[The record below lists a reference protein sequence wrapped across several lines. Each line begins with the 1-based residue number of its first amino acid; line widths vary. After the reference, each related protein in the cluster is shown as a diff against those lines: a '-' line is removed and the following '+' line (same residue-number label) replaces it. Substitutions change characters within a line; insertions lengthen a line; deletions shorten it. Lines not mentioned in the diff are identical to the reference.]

1 MSLLSDM
8 RAYLQR
14 LQVGTSSTL
23 AERLSLDREPLRRL
37 LHAAL
42 AEDSAGERRLGR
54 RLRKLLLTDS
64 DALIAEFVQQLA
76 DLPGAVLSA
85 NLSQITAIALFET
98 LDRHCSLTRTHAPD
112 TGALTAPQRTLISH
126 ASATAW
132 AKYEER
138 LAHEVPSPRL
148 YALEL
153 GLVQVVEER
162 PRLTPL
168 GATFLRLTGE
178 DATSWPIAI
187 ELLSA
192 IDRDDPWRAHPSLAA
207 HLLQVHTLAIHESD
221 TYDENFDGAR
231 WPWGNP
237 ALSRWTDMGLLQ
249 HEETFPGSGEPNP
262 GESFTLTELGA
273 QLLQDLLREP
283 DAPIKS
289 FARALLE
296 DASDVMLDVV
306 PSRHGGAA
314 ASVVRHTRMLAH
326 EMRNVLVPVRFAY
339 DQLWA
344 RLPRD
349 DVRVALHRQH
359 KKITEG
365 LERALRFVTDA
376 ARAVS
381 SFPEEA
387 TPFLAESALEEAC
400 DAVTASTGTNISRT
414 IDSTAD
420 GLRLRGPRPRLLMA
434 LINILRNAIQ
444 AGGPAVAI
452 ATSLRRA
459 DGYVAVLTLEDSGP
473 GVPEDLRDKLFENG
487 HSTQTHGTG
496 HGLALVR
503 EVVEQDFS
511 GSVHHETSD
520 LGGARFVLRFPIPSE
535 AT

>member
-14 LQVGTSSTL
+14 LQIGSSSTL
-23 AERLSLDREPLRRL
+23 AERSNFDREPLRRL
-37 LHAAL
+37 LHAAIAENDAQGDRRHWRARDRLL
-42 AEDSAGERRLGR
+42 ADG
-54 RLRKLLLTDS
+54 
-64 DALIAEFVQQLA
+64 DALICELEQQLA
-76 DLPGAVLSA
+76 DTPGVASPEEFA
-85 NLSQITAIALFET
+85 SIAAIALSEQLSHHLALKPHYYIGTPSLPPPQQT
-98 LDRHCSLTRTHAPD
+98 LVERARVE
-112 TGALTAPQRTLISH
+112 
-126 ASATAW
+126 AW
-132 AKYEER
+132 AKFSER
-138 LAHEVPSPRL
+138 AAQGLPSPRL

-153 GLVQVVEER
+153 GLVQMVSTR

-168 GATFLRLTGE
+168 GETFLRLTGA
-178 DATSWPIAI
+178 DAASWPIAI

-192 IDRDDPWRAHPSLAA
+192 IDRDDPWRGHSSLAV
-207 HLLQVHTLAIHESD
+207 HLLQRRTLAVHAHEYPD
-221 TYDENFDGAR
+221 PDESS

-237 ALSRWTDMGLLQ
+237 ALSRWTDMGLLKYESRYEP
-249 HEETFPGSGEPNP
+249 HEPDP
-262 GESFTLTELGA
+262 GESYTLTEFGA
-273 QLLQDLLREP
+273 RLLQELLREP
-283 DAPIKS
+283 DVPIKS

-306 PSRHGGAA
+306 PSREGGAA

-326 EMRNVLVPVRFAY
+326 EMRNTLVPVRFAY

-359 KKITEG
+359 KKITDG

-381 SFPEEA
+381 SFPED
-387 TPFLAESALEEAC
+387 TLLFLAGTALQEAC
-400 DAVTASTGTNISRT
+400 ATATASIGAKISLT
-414 IDSTAD
+414 IDGSAEDT
-420 GLRLRGPRPRLLMA
+420 RLRGPRPRLLMA
-434 LINILRNAIQ
+434 LVNILRNAVQ

-452 ATSLRRA
+452 TASLRRA
-459 DGYVAVLTLEDSGP
+459 DGYVAVMALEDSGP
-473 GVPEDLRDKLFENG
+473 GVPEAMRDKLFANG
-487 HSTQTHGTG
+487 HSTQKHGTG

-511 GSVHHETSD
+511 GSVHHEVSPS
-520 LGGARFVLRFPIPSE
+520 GGARFVLRFPIPSE

>member
-14 LQVGTSSTL
+14 LQVGTSSIL
-23 AERLSLDREPLRRL
+23 AERISLDREPLRRL
-37 LHAAL
+37 VHAAV
-42 AEDSAGERRLGR
+42 AEDSVGERRLIPH
-54 RLRKLLLTDS
+54 LRDHLLKDS
-64 DALIAEFVQQLA
+64 DALISELLQQLVDVFGA
-76 DLPGAVLSA
+76 STPEELPHVAQL
-85 NLSQITAIALFET
+85 ALFDVLCDR
-98 LDRHCSLTRTHAPD
+98 LDMTRRDGSGTDGLAE
-112 TGALTAPQRTLISH
+112 PQRSLVH
-126 ASATAW
+126 QAGEAAW
-132 AKYEER
+132 ATSSER
-138 LAHEVPSPRL
+138 ASHHLPSPRL

-153 GLVQVVEER
+153 GLVQMIGTR

-168 GATFLRLTGE
+168 GETFLRLTGP
-178 DATSWPIAI
+178 DAAAWPVAI

-192 IDRDDPWRAHPSLAA
+192 IDPDDPWRGHTSLAEL
-207 HLLQVHTLAIHESD
+207 LLQRNVVAAYRHE
-221 TYDENFDGAR
+221 FHHGPG
-231 WPWGNP
+231 WPWDNP
-237 ALSRWTDMGLLQ
+237 ALSRWANMGLLKK
-249 HEETFPGSGEPNP
+249 ESWRRTERPDEPDD
-262 GESFTLTELGA
+262 GESYTLTKFGA
-273 QLLQDLLREP
+273 QLLHDLLREP

-306 PSRHGGAA
+306 PSRRGGAA

-359 KKITEG
+359 KKITDG

-400 DAVTASTGTNISRT
+400 DAVTASTGTIIART

-434 LINILRNAIQ
+434 LINILRNAVQ

-452 ATSLRRA
+452 STSLRRA
-459 DGYVAVLTLEDSGP
+459 DGYIAVLTLEDSGP
-473 GVPEDLRDKLFENG
+473 GVREDLRDKLFENG

-496 HGLALVR
+496 HGLSLVR

-511 GSVHHETSD
+511 GSVHHETAD